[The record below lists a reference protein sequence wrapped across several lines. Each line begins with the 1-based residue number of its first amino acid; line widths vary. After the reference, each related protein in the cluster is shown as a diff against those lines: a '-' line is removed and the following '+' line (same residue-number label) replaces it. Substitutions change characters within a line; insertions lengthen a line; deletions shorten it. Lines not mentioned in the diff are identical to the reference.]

1 MRSENRSI
9 SFAGAAILVC
19 VLSLLFA
26 IAPAAMAQTRS
37 AQITGTVKDSTGAV
51 VPDADVTVKN
61 TDTQATYTSK
71 TNHSGQYAIPY
82 LQNGDYSVTISKQ
95 GFKQFVVESLHLD
108 PAQTSTVDASLTV
121 GGADQTVTVQASV
134 LQVQT
139 VTSEV
144 AGLTTAD
151 EIDSLPNIT
160 QNPLYYA
167 SLQNGVTARNETMN
181 TQTSASF
188 GIGATARQN
197 DSAYGVNGGRAFEN
211 SYQIDGLPVVNDGYN
226 EIAVLPN
233 LESMQEV
240 QVHTEDFSAE
250 YGQGAAVISIT
261 TKSGTNDFHGQISYL
276 NRNDMFNAN
285 TAANKATPSANLP
298 YTPRP
303 EFKVSDIGGA
313 ITGPI
318 RRDHVFFT
326 GSLHWLTHNQGG
338 TSFATVPTQ
347 LERNGDFGASLVANS
362 ATGGGAPQPVRIWN
376 PFSVTQVASN
386 VYQRAEFPE
395 STNCSTA
402 TVNGNPI
409 TGGQD
414 PAHPNCGDVIP
425 NPSSYGLAIL
435 SMYPL
440 PNVPQSQLSNL
451 PYTTN
456 NYTWTAVTTYR
467 KYTTDDRLDWKRGRH
482 SIYGT
487 GGLDWG
493 TELIPPTFGYS
504 GTVPGFNAAPGQV
517 TDRNVYA
524 QVGDTITMSPTFFLD
539 VRYGG
544 TRTHSTQF
552 TGRDQGFTQ
561 YGAFGISAV
570 TQALF
575 AVQGAAPATSPGTW
589 TSLNSNQFNNK
600 EEHEISHT
608 VQASATKVKGTLEF
622 KAGFMYHIILPNF
635 TDFEEASANLGGCC
649 ANDVGNYTD
658 NFVNAN
664 GQAVN
669 GAPYNTST
677 QQQGGYAGALTLVNE
692 GVWFVRPGA
701 NLKPAYAAKDLGIY
715 TQNNWHI
722 KPNLTLNLG
731 LRWDL
736 QPGITERYNRMAG
749 YDFTATTPYGTLGG
763 MDYPGTAGYSRNLWN
778 TEWNDWQPVV
788 GFNYQIRPN
797 FVVHGGYRTTYL
809 PSNTGY
815 FASPND
821 LGEATWTSGNTG
833 ALTYGSA
840 PSGIPTETINQPAP
854 LVAATLSN
862 YDAPQAYGI
871 AEAYFD
877 RHLKNQIEKQAT
889 LFLEKSFGNRG
900 EWFTSAGWA
909 GSWENH
915 LSTRNLAFQSVQSI
929 PAATLSTWR
938 ALDIANGVSLQ
949 QQGLQV
955 ANPYQPANCG
965 VGGVKPLPFQGV
977 WAACTV
983 QQQYTL
989 FPYPLLQGGG
999 LNGSRGFA
1007 KYNSLQLKFAHTAH
1021 GLHAEA
1027 NFTWSKSLSFVTT
1040 AVEDGQGVDATGS
1053 ISNTDLYNNRL
1064 NQNYDNS
1071 DQPLNFNLIAVY
1083 QSPFG
1088 KGGTMALSNKWAAA
1102 AAGGWEISGV
1112 LTMHDGFP
1120 LFVTMGSN
1128 GITSRLNRIPGVPA
1142 KLPSSFWKQNG
1153 NRYNGTTPVTLPCG
1167 VIVTPAI
1174 RTFMKYN
1181 LCAFN
1186 APTVTSGKGTLLADE
1201 YWYGNYP
1208 NTFGDIRGPGLTNV
1222 DLTLR
1227 RQFPLTERFKL
1238 EISALAQNFANHA
1251 EWNSTPTQG
1260 AGSTTTTNNPAKGQ
1274 IPGYGSGGFGT
1285 WGMGTFDPRQIQ
1297 LQGRIT
1303 F

>member
-1 MRSENRSI
+1 MSNRQDSNLWKI
-9 SFAGAAILVC
+9 VSVCVFAILLFSTP
-19 VLSLLFA
+19 VLQ
-26 IAPAAMAQTRS
+26 AQIRS
-37 AQITGTVKDSTGAV
+37 ATITGTVKDPSGAV
-51 VPDADVTVKN
+51 VVGATVDVKN
-61 TDTQATYTSK
+61 TDTQETYTTTS
-71 TNHSGQYAIPY
+71 NRSGEYVLPY
-82 LQNGDYSVTISKQ
+82 LQNGNYSVTISKQ
-95 GFKQFVVESLHLD
+95 GFKQFVVQSLHLD
-108 PAQTSTVDASLTV
+108 PAQTSQVDASLAIGANSETV
-121 GGADQTVTVQASV
+121 EVQASQ
-134 LQVQT
+134 LQIQT
-139 VTSEV
+139 ETSEV

-167 SLQNGVTARNETMN
+167 SLQNGVISRNETMN
-181 TQTSASF
+181 TQSTASF

-240 QVHTEDFSAE
+240 QVHTEDYSAE

-261 TKSGTNDFHGQISYL
+261 TKSGTNQFHGQISYL

-285 TAANKATPSANLP
+285 TAANKAAVP
-298 YTPRP
+298 YIARP
-303 EFKVSDIGGA
+303 EFKVSDVGGA

-338 TSFATVPTQ
+338 TQLATVPTA
-347 LERNGDFGASLVANS
+347 LERQGDFGASLIANS
-362 ATGGGAPQPVRIWN
+362 ASGGGAPQPVRIWN
-376 PFSVTQVASN
+376 PQTALPVSGATN
-386 VYQRAEFPE
+386 VYGRTEFPV
-395 STNCSTA
+395 STNCSQVA
-402 TVNGNPI
+402 GI
-409 TGGQD
+409 TGGQS
-414 PAHPNCGDVIP
+414 ATSPNCGDVIP
-425 NPSSYGLAIL
+425 SPSPVGLTLLGLYPMPNRTPSNPPFTS
-435 SMYPL
+435 
-440 PNVPQSQLSNL
+440 
-451 PYTTN
+451 N
-456 NYTWTAVTTYR
+456 NYQYQAITTFR
-467 KYTTDDRLDWKRGRH
+467 KWTTDDRLDWKRGRH

-493 TELIPPTFGYS
+493 TELIPPTFGAT
-504 GTVPGFNAAPGQV
+504 GTVAGFNAAPGQT

-524 QVGDTITMSPTFFLD
+524 QIGDTIVLSPSLFLD

-552 TGRDQGFTQ
+552 LGRDPGFTQ
-561 YGAFGISAV
+561 YGAFGINAA
-570 TQALF
+570 TQAL
-575 AVQGAAPATSPGTW
+575 AAIPGAAPATTVGTW
-589 TSLNSNQFNNK
+589 TTLNNNQFNNK

-608 VQASATKVKGTLEF
+608 VQASATKIKGTLEL
-622 KAGFMYHIILPNF
+622 KWGFMFHVILPNF
-635 TDFEEASANLGGCC
+635 TDFEEAGANLGGCC

-658 NFVNAN
+658 HFVNATGSN
-664 GQAVN
+664 TGLNAT
-669 GAPYNTST
+669 PYNVST
-677 QQQGGYAGALTLVNE
+677 QEQGGYAGALTLVNE

-715 TQNNWHI
+715 TQNNWKI
-722 KPNLTLNLG
+722 KPNLTFNLG

-736 QPGITERYNRMAG
+736 QPGITERQNHLAG
-749 YDFTATTPYGTLGG
+749 YDFTATTAFGTLGA
-763 MDYPGTAGYSRNLWN
+763 MDYPGTNGYSRNLWN

-788 GFNYQIRPN
+788 GFNYQIKPTW
-797 FVVHGGYRTTYL
+797 VIHGGYRTTYL

-821 LGEATWTSGNTG
+821 LGESTWTSGNTG
-833 ALTYGSA
+833 AQTYGAS
-840 PSGIPTETINQPAP
+840 PNGVPTENITQAAP
-854 LVAATLSN
+854 LVAATLAN
-862 YDAPQAYGI
+862 YAAPQGYGI

-889 LFLEKSFGNRG
+889 LFMEKSFGNRG
-900 EWFTSAGWA
+900 EWFASAGWA

-915 LSTRNLAFQSVQSI
+915 LSTRNLAFQNNQTI
-929 PAATLSTWR
+929 PAGTLAAWR
-938 ALDIANGVSLQ
+938 TLDIANGVALQ

-955 ANPYQPANCG
+955 TNTFQPAGCG
-965 VGGVKPLPFQGV
+965 TTAKALPFQGV

-983 QQQYTL
+983 AQQYPL

-1007 KYNSLQLKFAHTAH
+1007 HYNSLQLKVAHTAH

-1040 AVEDGQGVDATGS
+1040 AVEDGQGVDVTGS

-1088 KGGTMALSNKWAAA
+1088 KGGSMVLANKWAQAI
-1102 AAGGWEISGV
+1102 AGGWELSGV
-1112 LTMHDGFP
+1112 LSMHDGFP

-1128 GITSRLNRIPGVPA
+1128 GITSRLNRIPGVSAVLPA
-1142 KLPSSFWKQNG
+1142 SFRRG
-1153 NRYNGTTPVTLPCG
+1153 TGGYRYNGTTKVTLPCG
-1167 VIVTPAI
+1167 VIVTPGNL
-1174 RTFMKYN
+1174 TSLKYN

-1186 APTVTSGKGTLLADE
+1186 APTVMSGKGTLLADE

-1208 NTFGDIRGPGLTNV
+1208 NTFGDIRGPGLTNF
-1222 DLTLR
+1222 DLTIR
-1227 RQFPLTERFKL
+1227 RQFPLGERFKL
-1238 EISALAQNFANHA
+1238 EISALAQNFANHP
-1251 EWNSTPTQG
+1251 EWNSQPSAG
-1260 AGSTTTTNNPAKGQ
+1260 AGGTDTVNNPSNGQ
-1274 IPGYGSGGFGT
+1274 IPGYGSGTYGT
-1285 WGMGTFDPRQIQ
+1285 YGMGTFDPRQIQ

>member
-1 MRSENRSI
+1 MQFEKRSVKL
-9 SFAGAAILVC
+9 AVAIIVG
-19 VLSLLFA
+19 VSSLLLAFT
-26 IAPAAMAQTRS
+26 PALMAQVRS
-37 AQITGTVKDSTGAV
+37 ATITGTVKDSTGAV
-51 VPDADVTVKN
+51 VVGANVVVKN
-61 TDTQATYTSK
+61 TGTQESYSST
-71 TNHSGQYAIPY
+71 TNGSGQYAVPY
-82 LQNGDYSVTISKQ
+82 LQNGDYSVTISKE
-95 GFKQFVVESLHLD
+95 GFKQFAVESLHLD
-108 PAQTSTVDASLTV
+108 PAQTSRVDASLSVGASTETV
-121 GGADQTVTVQASV
+121 EVQASA
-134 LQVQT
+134 LQIQT
-139 VTSEV
+139 ETSEV

-167 SLQNGVTARNETMN
+167 SLQNGVIARNQTMN
-181 TQTSASF
+181 TQSTASF

-211 SYQIDGLPVVNDGYN
+211 QYQIDGLPVMNDGYN

-261 TKSGTNDFHGQISYL
+261 TKSGTNAFHGQVSYL

-285 TAANKATPSANLP
+285 SAANKAAVP
-298 YTPRP
+298 YVPRP
-303 EFKVSDIGGA
+303 EFKVSDVGGA

-338 TSFATVPTQ
+338 LQLATVPTA
-347 LERNGDFGASLVANS
+347 LERQGDFGASLVANS
-362 ATGGGAPQPVRIWN
+362 GTGGGAPQPVRIWN
-376 PFSVTQVASN
+376 PVTAVPVSGATN
-386 VYQRAEFPE
+386 VYQRTEFPV
-395 STNCSTA
+395 STHCSPVA
-402 TVNGNPI
+402 GI
-409 TGGQD
+409 TGGQN
-414 PAHPNCGDVIP
+414 ASSPNCGDVIP
-425 NPSSYGLAIL
+425 NPSPIGLTL
-435 SMYPL
+435 LGLYPM
-440 PNVPQSQLSNL
+440 PNRTPSN
-451 PYTTN
+451 PPFTSN
-456 NYTWTAVTTYR
+456 NYQYQAITTFR

-482 SIYGT
+482 SVYGT

-493 TELIPPTFGYS
+493 TELIPPTFGTT
-504 GTVPGFNAAPGQV
+504 GTVQGFNAAPGQT

-524 QVGDTITMSPTFFLD
+524 QVGDTISMSPSFFLD
-539 VRYGG
+539 IRYGG

-552 TGRDQGFTQ
+552 TGRNSGFTQ
-561 YGAFGISAV
+561 YGAFGINAA
-570 TQALF
+570 TQAL
-575 AVQGAAPATSPGTW
+575 AAIVGAAPATTVGTW
-589 TSLNSNQFNNK
+589 TTLNNNQFNNK
-600 EEHEISHT
+600 EEHEITHT
-608 VQASATKVKGTLEF
+608 IQASATKIKGTLEF
-622 KAGFMYHIILPNF
+622 KAGFMYHVILPNF
-635 TDFEEASANLGGCC
+635 TDFEEAGANLGGCC

-658 NFVNAN
+658 HYVNAT

-669 GAPYNTST
+669 GAPYNVSS
-677 QQQGGYAGALTLVNE
+677 QESGGYAGALTLVNE

-715 TQNNWHI
+715 TQNNWKI

-736 QPGITERYNRMAG
+736 QPGITERQNRMAG
-749 YDFTATTPYGTLGG
+749 YDFTATNAFGTLGA
-763 MDYPGTAGYSRNLWN
+763 MDYPGTNGYSRNLWN

-788 GFNYQIRPN
+788 GFNYQIKPN

-821 LGEATWTSGNTG
+821 LGEATWASGNTG
-833 ALTYGSA
+833 AQTYGSA
-840 PSGIPTETINQPAP
+840 PNGVPTEQITDAAP
-854 LVAATLSN
+854 LVAATLAN
-862 YDAPQAYGI
+862 YAAPQAYGI

-877 RHLKNQIEKQAT
+877 RHLKNQIEKQAS
-889 LFLEKSFGNRG
+889 LFLEKSFGHSG
-900 EWFTSAGWA
+900 QWFASAGWA

-915 LSTRNLAFQSVQSI
+915 LSTRNLQFQNNQTI
-929 PAATLSTWR
+929 PAATLSSWR

-949 QQGLQV
+949 QQGLQKP
-955 ANPYQPANCG
+955 NTFQPTNCG

-983 QQQYTL
+983 QQQYTM

-1007 KYNSLQLKFAHTAH
+1007 HYNSLQAKFAHTAH

-1071 DQPLNFNLIAVY
+1071 DQPLNFNFIAVY

-1088 KGGTMALSNKWAAA
+1088 KGGSMALTSKWAQAI
-1102 AAGGWEISGV
+1102 AGGWEVSGV

-1128 GITSRLNRIPGVPA
+1128 GITSRVNRIPGVPVV
-1142 KLPSSFWKQNG
+1142 LPDSFRRAAG
-1153 NRYNGTTPVTLPCG
+1153 GYRYNGTQKVTLPCG
-1167 VIVTPAI
+1167 VIVTPGNL
-1174 RTFMKYN
+1174 TSLKYN
-1181 LCAFN
+1181 LCAFQ
-1186 APTVTSGKGTLLADE
+1186 APTVTSAKGTILADE
-1201 YWYGNYP
+1201 YWYGTNP
-1208 NTFGDIRGPGLTNV
+1208 NTFGDIRGPGLTSV

-1227 RQFPLTERFKL
+1227 RTFPLNERFKL
-1238 EISALAQNFANHA
+1238 EISALAQNFANHP
-1251 EWNSTPTQG
+1251 EWNSQPSAG
-1260 AGSTTTTNNPAKGQ
+1260 AGGTDTVNNPANGQ
-1274 IPGYGSGGFGT
+1274 IPGYGSGTYGT
-1285 WGMGTFDPRQIQ
+1285 QGMGTFDPRQIQ

>member
-1 MRSENRSI
+1 
-9 SFAGAAILVC
+9 
-19 VLSLLFA
+19 
-26 IAPAAMAQTRS
+26 
-37 AQITGTVKDSTGAV
+37 
-51 VPDADVTVKN
+51 
-61 TDTQATYTSK
+61 
-71 TNHSGQYAIPY
+71 
-82 LQNGDYSVTISKQ
+82 
-95 GFKQFVVESLHLD
+95 VE
-108 PAQTSTVDASLTV
+108 
-121 GGADQTVTVQASV
+121 VQASV
-134 LQVQT
+134 LQIQT

-167 SLQNGVTARNETMN
+167 GLQNGVTARNNMMN

-197 DSAYGVNGGRAFEN
+197 DSDFGVNGGRAFEN

-250 YGQGAAVISIT
+250 YGQGASVVSIT
-261 TKSGTNDFHGQISYL
+261 TKSGTNDFHGQVSYL
-276 NRNDMFNAN
+276 IRNDMFNAN
-285 TAANKATPSANLP
+285 SAQNKATPSATLS

-303 EFKVSDIGGA
+303 EFKVSDIGGSIA
-313 ITGPI
+313 GPI
-318 RRDHVFFT
+318 RKDHVFFM

-338 TSFATVPTQ
+338 TSFATVPTA
-347 LERNGDFGASLVANS
+347 LERQGDFGASLIANN
-362 ATGGGAPQPVRIWN
+362 ATGGGAPQPVQIWN
-376 PFSVTQVASN
+376 PFSVTQVAAN
-386 VYQRAEFPE
+386 VYQRTEYPQ
-395 STNCSTA
+395 STNCSTY
-402 TVNGNPI
+402 G
-409 TGGQD
+409 
-414 PAHPNCGDVIP
+414 CGDMIP
-425 NPSSYGLAIL
+425 NASPYGLAIL
-435 SMYPL
+435 KLYPM
-440 PNVPQSQLSNL
+440 PNVPIAQLSNL

-467 KYTTDDRLDWKRGRH
+467 KWTTDDRIDWKRGRH

-493 TELIPPTFGYS
+493 TELIPPAFGPS
-504 GTVPGFNAAPGQV
+504 GTVQGVNAAPGQV

-524 QVGDTITMSPTFFLD
+524 QIGDTIAMSPSFFLD
-539 VRYGG
+539 IRYGG

-552 TGRDQGFTQ
+552 SGRNSGFTQ
-561 YGAFGISAV
+561 YGAFGINAA
-570 TQALF
+570 TQGLF
-575 AVQGAAPATSPGTW
+575 AVQGSAPNVSPGTW
-589 TSLNSNQFNNK
+589 TTLISNQFNNK

-608 VQASATKVKGTLEF
+608 VQASATKIKGSLEF

-658 NFVNAN
+658 HYVTAT
-664 GQAVN
+664 GSAVN
-669 GAPYNTST
+669 GNPYNLST
-677 QQQGGYAGALTLVNE
+677 QEQGGYAGALTLANE

-701 NLKPAYAAKDLGIY
+701 NLEPAYAAKDLGIY
-715 TQNNWHI
+715 TQNNWRI

-736 QPGITERYNRMAG
+736 QPGLTERYNRLAG
-749 YDFTATTPYGTLGG
+749 YDFSATTPFGTLGG
-763 MDYPGTAGYSRNLWN
+763 MDFPGTAGYSRNLWD

-788 GFNYQIRPN
+788 GFNYQIRPT

-821 LGEATWTSGNTG
+821 LGESTWASGNTG
-833 ALTYGSA
+833 ALTYGASPNGVPA
-840 PSGIPTETINQPAP
+840 EQITDAAP
-854 LVAATLSN
+854 LVAATKAN
-862 YDAPQAYGI
+862 YLAPQTYGV

-900 EWFTSAGWA
+900 EWFVTAGWA

-915 LSTRNLAFQSVQSI
+915 LSTRNLQFQNVQTI
-929 PAATLSTWR
+929 PAATLAGWR
-938 ALDIANGVSLQ
+938 ATYIANNGKVQ
-949 QQGLQV
+949 PQTAQV
-955 ANPYQPANCG
+955 PNPYQSSTCG
-965 VGGVKPLPFQGV
+965 TVVGGVTVKPTPFQGV
-977 WAACTV
+977 WGSCTV

-1007 KYNSLQLKFAHTAH
+1007 HYNSLQLKFAHTAH

-1040 AVEDGQGVDATGS
+1040 AVEDGQGQDATGS

-1071 DQPLNFNLIAVY
+1071 DQPLSFNFIAVY

-1088 KGGTMALSNKWAAA
+1088 QGGTMALSNKWARAL
-1102 AAGGWEISGV
+1102 AGGWVVSGV
-1112 LTMHDGFP
+1112 LTIHDGFP
-1120 LFVTMGSN
+1120 LFVTAGS
-1128 GITSRLNRIPGVPA
+1128 GQITSRVNRLPGVPIV
-1142 KLPSSFWKQNG
+1142 LPSSYFRSTG
-1153 NRYNGTTPVTLPCG
+1153 GSRYNGTTPVTLPCG
-1167 VIVTPAI
+1167 VKVTPGI
-1174 RTFMKYN
+1174 RTSMKYN
-1181 LCAFN
+1181 LCAFQS
-1186 APTVTSGKGTLLADE
+1186 PTVTSPNGTILADE

-1208 NTFGDIRGPGLTNV
+1208 NTFGDIRGPGLTNI

-1227 RQFPLTERFKL
+1227 RQFPLYERFKL
-1238 EISALAQNFANHA
+1238 EISALAQNFANHP
-1251 EWNSTPTQG
+1251 EWNSQPSAG
-1260 AGSTTTTNNPAKGQ
+1260 AGGTDTVNNPANGQ

-1285 WGMGTFDPRQIQ
+1285 YGMGTFDPRQIQ